1 MEKVL
6 LIDFGGQY
14 KQLIARKIRE
24 LNVYCEIRPNRVL
37 AEEVLAAG
45 YQAIVFTGGP
55 ASVNAE
61 GAPELDPKIFELGL
75 PILGICYGCQLM
87 AKTLGGRVESAE
99 DREYG
104 KCELHFEGDSPL
116 FRDLPDGDIC
126 WMSHT
131 DQVTVLPEGFFV
143 SARSE
148 NCPHAAIYD
157 PRRRFYGVQFHPEV
171 EHTVHGKEMIAR
183 FLFDVCGLKGTWKM
197 DSFIDREVTKIR
209 EQVGDQRVFCAMSG
223 GVDSAVAAALVHRA
237 IGDQLTCVF
246 VDHGLMRLNE
256 GDEVMEVFA
265 KQMKMNLVR
274 VNAEERFLTALKG
287 VTDPEQKRRIIG
299 EAFIRVFEAEAKHY
313 QDCAF
318 LVQGTIYPDVIESGV
333 GDAAVIKSHH
343 NVGGLPEDLQ
353 FELIEPLRDLFKD
366 EVREVGLQL
375 GLPEHIVFRQPFPG
389 PGLGIRVLGEVT
401 KAKLDLL
408 READAIFREEV
419 ARFGLDRELNQ
430 YFAVLTDQRSV
441 GVMGD
446 ERSYDYLLALRA
458 VKTSDFMTAEWAH
471 LPYELLDQVSRRI
484 INEVRQVNGV
494 VYDITGKPPATI
506 EWE

>member
-484 INEVRQVNGV
+484 INEVRQVNRV